1 MLTSTGS
8 VGSAVLTSTASVG
21 SAVMS
26 STGSAVLSSA
36 AGSAVLSSATGS
48 AVLSSTTVLAG
59 SLLSELA
66 LVDSLVS
73 KLISPVE
80 VASFVSAVVVVAV
93 D

>member
-1 MLTSTGS
+1 ML
-8 VGSAVLTSTASVG
+8 
-21 SAVMS
+21 S

-36 AGSAVLSSATGS
+36 TGSVVLSSATGS

-80 VASFVSAVVVVAV
+80 EASFVSAVVVVAV